1 MGRIGSLTVEN
12 PEMEYFFG
20 KVTMYT
26 SFNIKARDMILFF
39 MRKYFKDNEGLV
51 EPIVPLEIHID
62 DRKLGS
68 ILCGNSYEEDYRILS
83 RYVREQGENI
93 PPLVNAYMSLSPSMK
108 SFGTAINPGF
118 GGVEETA
125 ILIKIADVYDTKKA
139 RHISTYIPRI
149 LRLRKF

>member
-1 MGRIGSLTVEN
+1 Y

-26 SFNIKARDMILFF
+26 SFNIEARDLILYF
-39 MRKYFKDNEGLV
+39 MRKYFRDQENLV
-51 EPIVPLEIHID
+51 QPIIPLEIQID
-62 DRKLGS
+62 EDKLKDILHGS
-68 ILCGNSYEEDYRILS
+68 TYEEDYKILS
-83 RYVREQGENI
+83 HQVRVLGENI

-108 SFGTAINPGF
+108 TFGTAINASF

-125 ILIKIADVYDTKKA
+125 ILIKIADVYETKKA

-149 LRLRKF
+149 LKRKIF

>member
-1 MGRIGSLTVEN
+1 
-12 PEMEYFFG
+12 
-20 KVTMYT
+20 
-26 SFNIKARDMILFF
+26 MIVQVA
-39 MRKYFKDNEGLV
+39 DNGIFAHAIQE
-51 EPIVPLEIHID
+51 H
-62 DRKLGS
+62 
-68 ILCGNSYEEDYRILS
+68 
-83 RYVREQGENI
+83 GENI

-125 ILIKIADVYDTKKA
+125 ILIKIADVYETKKA